1 MRRLEVVHIASDN
14 STVCDRK
21 TSFGGESS
29 SQMGHGVHSLCF
41 KMPEGTSN
49 TIMWV
54 CSWSMLLLCSAIQN
68 VYMTQHVCFQ
78 DWNQLNGWWFGTF
91 FIFPYIGRHFS
102 QLTHVFQR
110 GRSTTNQINGVITWF
125 TPKGS
130 QMIPGCH
137 SLGWLH
143 WGDLTMF
150 PIFLN
155 KFCGVKFQPYFC
167 FFSIL
172 FQYFSYVLMFPIF
185 EHMCRMRPLAT
196 SSSQK
201 KRRFSISFARIRW
214 WCWRCSIKYP
224 IQYIIIKSY
233 WMPLSDHKSYDMPQK
248 PSEIHT
254 KRHKKPSWIHG
265 WCQDSPRKHSEL
277 WVVKKNVGHPNVWM
291 EILM

>member
-1 MRRLEVVHIASDN
+1 MVGGLEHFSFFHIF
-14 STVCDRK
+14 C
-21 TSFGGESS
+21 G
-29 SQMGHGVHSLCF
+29 
-41 KMPEGTSN
+41 
-49 TIMWV
+49 I
-54 CSWSMLLLCSAIQN
+54 
-68 VYMTQHVCFQ
+68 
-78 DWNQLNGWWFGTF
+78 
-91 FIFPYIGRHFS
+91 FS

-110 GRSTTNQINGVITWF
+110 GRSTTNQINGVITRF

-137 SLGWLH
+137 SWGWLH

-201 KRRFSISFARIRW
+201 K
-214 WCWRCSIKYP
+214 
-224 IQYIIIKSY
+224 
-233 WMPLSDHKSYDMPQK
+233 
-248 PSEIHT
+248 
-254 KRHKKPSWIHG
+254 G
-265 WCQDSPRKHSEL
+265 DSPSVSPES
-277 WVVKKNVGHPNVWM
+277 VDDVGDVPSNIPSN
-291 EILM
+291 ILLSNPIACH